1 MKTMSENQKKNYVK
15 ELTLMSPTAM
25 NPYKNYVVELVK
37 PDKTSIL
44 RVVRKDHRGMFVM
57 VRYNIATTNSVWK
70 QVKPFLQPKKMREA
84 TTQDLMLIVPTE
96 C

>member
-1 MKTMSENQKKNYVK
+1 MKTMSENQKKNYTR

-25 NPYKNYVVELVK
+25 NPYKSYVVELVK

-44 RVVRKDHRGMFVM
+44 RVVKQDHKGMFVM
-57 VRYNIATTNSVWK
+57 VKYNVATTHRVWK
-70 QVKPFLQPKKMREA
+70 QVKPFKEPKKMREA
-84 TTQDLMLIVPTE
+84 TTQDLVLIVPTE